1 MTQAL
6 IADAWLSGLLDRPA
20 YHLGAGAD
28 PATPVAAPAF
38 VDAKVPTGDIARVQ
52 QLINAGF
59 RLVDTNVRL
68 DRAPGALKAAA
79 VEAHIRPA
87 EPRDAEGVKA
97 IAADSFRF
105 DRFHADPQ
113 IPNATADRIKA
124 AWAGNFFSGARGD
137 RMVVA
142 ADGASILGFLQI
154 IDQPEYSVID
164 LIAVAASAQGR
175 GLATAMIAHAIANG
189 RAVAWRV
196 GTQIANV
203 PSLRLYE
210 RMGFLVTESQYVFHR
225 QIG

>member
-6 IADAWLSGLLDRPA
+6 IADAWLSGLLGRPA
-20 YHLGAGAD
+20 FHLSVGAD

-38 VDAKVPTGDIARVQ
+38 VDARVPTGDIARAQ
-52 QLINAGF
+52 QVANASF

-68 DRAPGALKAAA
+68 DRPPGALKTAA
-79 VEAHIRPA
+79 VKAQIRPA
-87 EPRDAEGVKA
+87 ESRDAEGVKT
-97 IAADSFRF
+97 IAGASFRF

-113 IPNATADRIKA
+113 IPNATADRIKV
-124 AWAGNFFSGARGD
+124 AWAGNFFSGARGN

-142 ADGASILGFLQI
+142 ADGASVLGFLQI

-175 GLATAMIAHAIANG
+175 GLAAAMIAYAIAN
-189 RAVAWRV
+189 RPAVAWRV
-196 GTQIANV
+196 GTQVANAT
-203 PSLRLYE
+203 SLRLYE